1 LEELALMTLIL
12 TAIVLCEV
20 ILRLIPR
27 RQVLEF
33 EPDSDLLWRFRPN
46 QKGSFSA
53 RPPLSDAPEA
63 TIDARGLRSNRCVE
77 VADTHK
83 LVLCLG
89 ASETLGV
96 GVSDTETFSA
106 LLQQSSQGRLRV
118 LNAATS
124 GWGIFQYESY
134 VFRYID
140 QIRPDYVLIAT
151 DSASVFRQPFSSAQQ
166 HSRFL
171 RAFRIRAR
179 LRRYSKLAT
188 LALRLL
194 QNVAILFKKHT
205 LPNLAPD
212 DGSGQVSSFERCLE
226 EDLRRLHRTCDRVS
240 QAGAM
245 FGLAIWRIHNKH
257 EDLFVREMRKFA
269 CQRKIDFVDFGDAL
283 SQFNHTDLYIPG
295 DGHPTALAHE
305 CAATVLF
312 PVVSATLRLNEKEG
326 SAAMKAKDP

>member
-1 LEELALMTLIL
+1 MAELAIIL
-12 TAIVLCEV
+12 TAIVLSEV

-27 RQVLEF
+27 RHVLEF
-33 EPDSDLLWRFRPN
+33 EPDSDLLWRFSPN

-53 RPPLSDAPEA
+53 RPPLRDAPQA
-63 TIDARGLRSNRCVE
+63 TIDAQGFRSNGCVE
-77 VADTHK
+77 AADTRK

-96 GVSDTETFSA
+96 GVSDTKTISA
-106 LLQQSSQGRLRV
+106 LLQQFSQGHLRV

-124 GWGIFQYESY
+124 GWGVFQYESY

-140 QIRPDYVLIAT
+140 RIRPDYVLIAT
-151 DSASVFRQPFSSAQQ
+151 DSASVFRQPFSSTQQ
-166 HSRFL
+166 RSRFL
-171 RAFRIRAR
+171 RVFRIRAH

-212 DGSGQVSSFERCLE
+212 EGSGQVSSFERCLE
-226 EDLRRLHRTCDRVS
+226 EDLRRLHRICDRVS
-240 QAGAM
+240 DVGTM

-269 CQRKIDFVDFGDAL
+269 CQREIDFVDFGDAL
-283 SQFNHTDLYIPG
+283 SQYNRTDLYIPG

-312 PVVSATLRLNEKEG
+312 PVISATLRLNEKHG
-326 SAAMKAKDP
+326 TAALKAKDL